1 MVCNITQ
8 LFVKFITSR
17 IFTERSQFLFV
28 DNELVFIDQIT
39 LLLVSKDLARR
50 FGFCIAQSTLLVTFN
65 TQVILM
71 ARDQVSGDCCMP

>member
-50 FGFCIAQSTLLVTFN
+50 FGIAQSTLLVTFN

-71 ARDQVSGDCCMP
+71 ARDQVSGDGCMP